1 MDAYDSLGGSV
12 DYVLDGGPVGGVA
25 STVIDIR
32 KGHLTILRSGAVSA
46 EQLSSV
52 VGAAVREKGS

>member
-32 KGHLTILRSGAVSA
+32 KDI
-46 EQLSSV
+46 
-52 VGAAVREKGS
+52 